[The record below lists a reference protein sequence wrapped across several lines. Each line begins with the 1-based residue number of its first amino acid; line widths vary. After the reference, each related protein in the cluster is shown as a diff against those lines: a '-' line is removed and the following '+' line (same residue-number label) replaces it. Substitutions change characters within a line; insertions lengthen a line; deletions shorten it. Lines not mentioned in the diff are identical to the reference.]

1 MQLIAG
7 LEFNSKNG
15 KKGAFREDRYDA
27 TAVETSGH
35 LKFPGFTPA
44 LMASEKSTSLPP
56 WK

>member
-27 TAVETSGH
+27 TAVN
-35 LKFPGFTPA
+35 
-44 LMASEKSTSLPP
+44 SL
-56 WK
+56 